1 MKKLSLK
8 GKLAVGFGSLLAIL
22 IAMGVISYGSIQKLS
37 GLSDLADKKDNGR
50 FLVESIA
57 AQINAQK
64 ADYRAFLLVNQEQ
77 QMTSYAESGRILAD
91 DLDKLEATLTTDRG
105 RDLLTQIRQ
114 SLAQYQGMIDHIVEV
129 HRVGK
134 QQEAANLVADPQ
146 IDAVRRDLSK
156 AMTELSTLEDKLK
169 KSTREEQA
177 ATGSRTTMLVS
188 SLAVCAAIVSLLVA
202 FVIARLIT
210 RPVSAMAT
218 LLKEIAGNN
227 LAIEDMEVTTKDEIG
242 QAATAAHQM
251 KNNLADLIRSI
262 VGTAEH
268 VASASEEIS
277 SSAVQQSQ
285 SAETQ
290 KDQTTQVA
298 TGMQEMSSTVQQV
311 SENSSKAAE
320 ASRQAAEVAR
330 EGGAIVEET
339 LAKMRTIAASVST
352 TAKKVEEL
360 GKSSDQIGRIIGVID
375 DIADQTNLL
384 ALNAAIEAARA
395 GEQGRGFAVVADE
408 VRKLAERMTRATK
421 EIADMICTVQD
432 ETKVAVAAMEE
443 GTKQVEEGVT
453 TTSKAGDSL
462 KQIIH
467 MSEQVG
473 EMITHIATAATEQSS
488 ATEEINTNMDQIAKL
503 VKESADGA
511 KEAAKACHDLSGLAL
526 DLQKL
531 VGNFRLEENGAT
543 AISQRRTGRTSGKAL
558 AAAAA
563 R

>member
-37 GLSDLADKKDNGR
+37 GLSDLAHKKDNGR

>member
-64 ADYRAFLLVNQEQ
+64 ADYRAFLLINQEQ